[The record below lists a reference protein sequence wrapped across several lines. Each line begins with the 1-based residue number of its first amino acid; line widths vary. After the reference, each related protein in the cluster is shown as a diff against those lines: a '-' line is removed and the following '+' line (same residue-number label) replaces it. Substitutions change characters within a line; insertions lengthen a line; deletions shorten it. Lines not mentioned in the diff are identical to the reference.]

1 MIDDQGS
8 LFGEGK
14 TAPPARSSTPD
25 LEDIRQR
32 LNALLST
39 LRASETM
46 PLSERDIRMWQA
58 IVPNMTKWLPEVEA
72 NAIRESF
79 DGELQRLRLTA

>member
-8 LFGEGK
+8 LFGEDK
-14 TAPPARSSTPD
+14 MAPPARSSTPD

-32 LNALLST
+32 LNALLNT
-39 LRASETM
+39 LRTSETM
-46 PLSERDIRMWQA
+46 PLSERDIRTWQA

>member
-1 MIDDQGS
+1 
-8 LFGEGK
+8 
-14 TAPPARSSTPD
+14 
-25 LEDIRQR
+25 
-32 LNALLST
+32 
-39 LRASETM
+39 M

-58 IVPNMTKWLPEVEA
+58 IVPNMTKWLPEAEA